1 MNVKACLPFVIGF
14 SLIVTAAAPVHTQ
27 ESTAADRVLAFTNG
41 CVHAIAGGH
50 SVHAFAA
57 KAGAE
62 PAPGQ
67 LAQTLLGQEAGEVY
81 LKDDPEYPVAVA
93 ERVGGCSVHARILGD
108 LAPLIAA
115 ADDFIAGPG
124 GRFYFVRAY
133 EEATGTA
140 GWTTHYIYA
149 GKRAKKR
156 LTVVLSTTPGA
167 EGYDRVTVTVAEAK
181 R

>member
-1 MNVKACLPFVIGF
+1 MNVKTSAQFVIGL
-14 SLIVTAAAPVHTQ
+14 SLFISAATPAHTQ
-27 ESTAADRVLAFTNG
+27 ELTAADRVLTFTNG
-41 CVHAIAGGH
+41 CVQAIAGGH

-62 PAPGQ
+62 PAPEQ
-67 LAQTLLGQEAGEVY
+67 LAQALLGKEAGEVFV
-81 LKDDPEYPVAVA
+81 KDDPEYPVAVA
-93 ERVGGCSVHARILGD
+93 ERVDGCSVHARVLGD
-108 LAPLIAA
+108 LAPLIDA

-124 GRFYFVRAY
+124 GRFYRVRAY

-149 GKRAKKR
+149 GKRAGKS
-156 LTVVLSTTPGA
+156 LTLVLSTTPGA
-167 EGYDRVTVTVAEAK
+167 EGFDRVSVTVAETK